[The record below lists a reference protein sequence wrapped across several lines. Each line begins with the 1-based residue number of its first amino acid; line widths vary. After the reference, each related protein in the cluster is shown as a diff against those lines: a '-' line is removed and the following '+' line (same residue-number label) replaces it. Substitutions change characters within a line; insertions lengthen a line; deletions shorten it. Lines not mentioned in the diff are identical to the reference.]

1 MSAIEGIG
9 DSAVTANTP
18 EKYSFDVI
26 VLGSGAAGLSAAVT
40 AAGHG
45 ARVVLIE
52 KEPVV
57 GGTTAWSGGWIWSPR
72 NGPAKRAGID
82 EDIDAPR
89 TYLKGVLGNYFDAKR
104 VDAFLEAAPEMV
116 NFFETGTALQF
127 DGGFPIPDTYGH
139 VEGAGTGGRSVIA
152 RPYDARDLGD
162 DLKLLREPVRETTF
176 LGMTIQAGADL
187 RAFMTVTRSVKSFAY
202 VTKRTLRHFRDLTL
216 YRRGM
221 DLRNGI
227 ALVGRLLKSARVA
240 GVDIR
245 VGQTVDRLLVT
256 EGRVSGV
263 ALSDGTQITG
273 PRVILACGGYPHDD
287 KRRADTFPRDD
298 EHRTLAVESA
308 NGAGLALAEAVGGH
322 VRTDLARPAAF
333 CPVSTVRWPD
343 GRVAQFPHIID
354 RGKPGLIG
362 VLSNGQRF
370 CNEGLGY
377 HDYVEALLRA
387 TPEGTPARSWLICD
401 HRFLRRF
408 GIGVVRPQPLPYGQ
422 WVKRGYLKT
431 GRTPEELARAC
442 GIDPAG
448 LSQTIKDWNA
458 DADRGEDPAFGRGTT
473 PYMRLQGDPDQ
484 KPNPNVAHIRKAPFF
499 AVEVIPGSFGTF
511 AGLATNE
518 HAQVLRA
525 DGTII
530 DGLYAAGTDAASVFG
545 GFYPAG
551 GINLGPAMT
560 FGFIAGRHAATTGT
574 TQ

>member
-1 MSAIEGIG
+1 M
-9 DSAVTANTP
+9 AVNTP
-18 EKYSFDVI
+18 EKVSFDVI

-45 ARVVLIE
+45 ARVAMIE
-52 KEPVV
+52 KEPVI

-104 VDAFLEAAPEMV
+104 VDAFLKAAPEMV
-116 NFFETGTALQF
+116 SFFERGTALQF

-139 VEGAGTGGRSVIA
+139 VAGAGTGGRSVIA
-152 RPYDARDLGD
+152 RPYDARDLGAD
-162 DLKLLREPVRETTF
+162 IALLRKPVRETTF

-187 RAFMTVTRSVKSFAY
+187 RAFMTMTRSVKSFAY
-202 VTKRTLRHFRDLTL
+202 VTKRTLLHFRDLAL

-227 ALVGRLLKSARVA
+227 ALVGRLLKSARMA

-245 VGQTVDRLLVT
+245 TGQTVTHLNTDGST
-256 EGRVSGV
+256 ITGV
-263 ALSDGTQITG
+263 VLSDGTNLSA
-273 PRVILACGGYPHDD
+273 PSVVLACGGYPQDD
-287 KRRADTFPRDD
+287 TRRAQTFPRNE
-298 EHRTLAVESA
+298 EHRTLAVKSA
-308 NGAGLALAEAVGGH
+308 NGSGLALAEAVGAH
-322 VRTDLARPAAF
+322 VRTDIARPAAF

-362 VLSNGQRF
+362 VLANGQRF

-377 HDYVEALLRA
+377 HDYVEALLRV

-401 HRFLRRF
+401 HRFLRRY
-408 GIGVVRPQPLPYGQ
+408 GIGVVRPQPLPFKQ
-422 WVKRGYLKT
+422 WIKRGYLKT

-442 GIDPAG
+442 GIDANG
-448 LSQTIKDWNA
+448 LTQTLADWNA
-458 DADRGEDPAFGRGTT
+458 GADRGEDPAFGRGTS
-473 PYMRLQGDPDQ
+473 PYMRLQGDPEQ
-484 KPNPNVAHIRKAPFF
+484 TPNPNVAPIRKAPFY
-499 AVEVIPGSFGTF
+499 AVEVVPGSFGTF

-518 HAQVLRA
+518 NAQVLRA
-525 DGTII
+525 DGSVIG
-530 DGLYAAGTDAASVFG
+530 GLYAAGTDAASVFG
-545 GFYPAG
+545 VFYPAG

-560 FGFIAGRHAATTGT
+560 FGFIAGRHAAQTGANT
-574 TQ
+574 